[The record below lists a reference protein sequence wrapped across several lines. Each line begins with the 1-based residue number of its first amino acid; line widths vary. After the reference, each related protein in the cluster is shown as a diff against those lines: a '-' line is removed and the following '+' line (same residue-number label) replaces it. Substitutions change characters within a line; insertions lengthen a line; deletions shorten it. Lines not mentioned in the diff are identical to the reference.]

1 MKTLLVV
8 LLFTVFTTSI
18 CFAQIAGDSSTP
30 ASEVIGENDRISFM
44 QHEQNSSA
52 QEPGGGTLL
61 YKTLGA
67 MILIVGLIFG
77 GAWGARKLG
86 FGHRSDAASAN
97 LELSTISSLSLGNG
111 RIISAVQF
119 GSRVLLVGSTAQ
131 SFTLLAEESDNE
143 TANIPRS
150 RSVAEMLA
158 EESGSFGNEFAMAQ
172 QNLGR
177 WENEKDSI

>member
-1 MKTLLVV
+1 MKTF
-8 LLFTVFTTSI
+8 LFISIFLFVTTSG
-18 CFAQIAGDSSTP
+18 CFAQNAGDTSAP
-30 ASEVIGENDRISFM
+30 ATEVIGENERIPFM
-44 QHEQNSSA
+44 QHEQNASVE
-52 QEPGGGTLL
+52 EPGGGTLL

-86 FGHRSDAASAN
+86 FGHKTDPASAQ

-131 SFTLLAEESDNE
+131 SFTLLAEESDDE
-143 TANIPRS
+143 TADFPGS

-158 EESGSFGNEFAMAQ
+158 EESGLFGNEFAMAQ
-172 QNLGR
+172 HNLGR
-177 WENEKDSI
+177 WENAGNSI